1 MIKGFKSYLYKQ
13 NFNPGL
19 LGVFTNPYYF
29 ARRGLFL
36 GVKKYAS
43 QINGEVL
50 DVGCGKKPYRKLFS
64 TDTYIGIDIENPG
77 HDHADE
83 NIDVY
88 YDGKTFPFP
97 ESRFDAVIS
106 SEVFEHVF
114 NPEDFLLEVN
124 RVLKPHGKL
133 LLTTP
138 FVWDEHEQPND
149 YARYSSFGIKY
160 LLERKGFEIVSIS
173 KSSSGIKVVFQL
185 FNLYICKRL
194 FTKNRITNTLLTIV
208 LLSPFTILGILLS
221 SILPAGSDLY
231 LNNIVLAKKLDC

>member
-124 RVLKPHGKL
+124 RVLKP
-133 LLTTP
+133 
-138 FVWDEHEQPND
+138 
-149 YARYSSFGIKY
+149 
-160 LLERKGFEIVSIS
+160 
-173 KSSSGIKVVFQL
+173 
-185 FNLYICKRL
+185 
-194 FTKNRITNTLLTIV
+194 
-208 LLSPFTILGILLS
+208 
-221 SILPAGSDLY
+221 
-231 LNNIVLAKKLDC
+231 